1 MYDIHSCSY
10 YCDRPDCIKAQRDK
24 LRDKVFDRKK
34 DELKAKMRE
43 VKKRE
48 WVGLTEDEVMQEWF
62 SVTLVAKQDLMK
74 FAKAIEAKLKEKNS
88 WQSVANPT
96 EWLDDLRGGADE

>member
-48 WVGLTEDEVMQEWF
+48 WVGLTEKDLEDVF
-62 SVTLVAKQDLMK
+62 PAIRTYTDSAKSLYRSI
-74 FAKAIEAKLKEKNS
+74 AKAVEAKFKEKNH
-88 WQSVANPT
+88 V
-96 EWLDDLRGGADE
+96 G